1 MQTLPVPAKPK
12 PARKTAK
19 PRNKFALPAD
29 EYLRSNP
36 ANEKAVSDAVKAAE
50 RGDLVEFDPRKR

>member
-1 MQTLPVPAKPK
+1 MQTLPVPVKPK

-19 PRNKFALPAD
+19 PRNKFTLPAD

-36 ANEKAVSDAVKAAE
+36 ANEKAVSDAIKDAE
-50 RGDLVEFDPRKR
+50 RGALVEFGPRKR